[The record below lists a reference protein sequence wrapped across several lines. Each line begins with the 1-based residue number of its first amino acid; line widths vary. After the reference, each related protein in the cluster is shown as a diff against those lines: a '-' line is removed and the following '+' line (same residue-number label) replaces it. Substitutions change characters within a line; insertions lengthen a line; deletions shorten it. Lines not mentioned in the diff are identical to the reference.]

1 MTKKPKF
8 MEKIQLSAPKIADM
22 GEFKISMEINT
33 LIQPVENLDDA
44 ITKEIIKIAEEK
56 GINDLWLLNKKTIV
70 SALEKQI
77 PKKPILD
84 CIFPSG
90 VKWYLCPA
98 CNHNGIEK
106 VGGYCHRCGQAL
118 DWSDTE

>member
-1 MTKKPKF
+1 MKDIQKAIKF
-8 MEKIQLSAPKIADM
+8 AESEIKSLELAPKINGCEM
-22 GEFKISMEINT
+22 TEWWKEQIEVWET
-33 LIQPVENLDDA
+33 A
-44 ITKEIIKIAEEK
+44 I
-56 GINDLWLLNKKTIV
+56 

-77 PKKPILD
+77 PKKPLLD

-106 VGGYCHRCGQAL
+106 VGGYCHACGQAL

>member
-1 MTKKPKF
+1 MTFESINEVRIKWKKDVDNAILGEIKQKAIENGIKTEYVLN
-8 MEKIQLSAPKIADM
+8 EK
-22 GEFKISMEINT
+22 
-33 LIQPVENLDDA
+33 A
-44 ITKEIIKIAEEK
+44 II
-56 GINDLWLLNKKTIV
+56 

-106 VGGYCHRCGQAL
+106 VGGYCHNCGQAL